1 MDPAV
6 DIGTCLAYG
15 NSNKKARAEV
25 ITVLLAIGMTSKYN
39 GTVVE
44 RLVTV
49 TLMVLLIGMYF
60 R

>member
-1 MDPAV
+1 M